1 MITHH
6 PLHHIH
12 QHHSLIGASKV
23 QPNCPLCYGIHHW
36 LASCMK
42 WIKGYRYQYTG
53 TWGIYYIGQP
63 TIKHCR
69 LNKTC
74 EFLLFPTIKIHVWLK
89 EIKKEGWQRDSMHV
103 INGKKKNE
111 NGNYGA
117 CLQHDKKGYS
127 FTVII
132 TITSIIRWLS
142 TWSTKSGIG
151 VSVILHFFFVDATYQ
166 AKGAKQSKRCFS
178 LQSKWHCWP

>member
-74 EFLLFPTIKIHVWLK
+74 EFLLFPTIKTHVWLK
-89 EIKKEGWQRDSMHV
+89 RNKKRRLARRFDACYQREKRRWKWKPWCMPTTWQ
-103 INGKKKNE
+103 
-111 NGNYGA
+111 
-117 CLQHDKKGYS
+117 KGIQLHCYHHYHQYHQM
-127 FTVII
+127 
-132 TITSIIRWLS
+132 
-142 TWSTKSGIG
+142 TWYMVNKERS
-151 VSVILHFFFVDATYQ
+151 L
-166 AKGAKQSKRCFS
+166 SKRHIAFF
-178 LQSKWHCWP
+178 LCWCDISGQRCQAVKKMLLLTI